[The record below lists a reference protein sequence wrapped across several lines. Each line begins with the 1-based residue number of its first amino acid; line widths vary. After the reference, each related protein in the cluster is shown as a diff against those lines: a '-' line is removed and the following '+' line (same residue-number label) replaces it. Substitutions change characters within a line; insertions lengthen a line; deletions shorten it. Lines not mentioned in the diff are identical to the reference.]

1 MYFDNLCLRL
11 SVLNA
16 KAMKNVRIIAS
27 ILFLISRAVAV
38 VYLATAVYAM
48 LVIAI
53 NEAFSG
59 ISWIEITQ
67 QGRFT
72 IMYPFTKTAFLLGEY
87 HGEFML
93 MMMLGVVGYGVFAW
107 LLSEVF
113 KVFRQEKLF
122 TQQGVHTLTVFY
134 AANFIVPITVL
145 LISLFF
151 EDYIQYLI
159 VFTLLHAVIGVF
171 AYFMASI
178 FNQGLLLQNDQDLT
192 I

>member
-1 MYFDNLCLRL
+1 LNI
-11 SVLNA
+11 LNA
-16 KAMKNVRIIAS
+16 KAMKNVRIIS
-27 ILFLISRAVAV
+27 GILFLISRAVAV
-38 VYLATAVYAM
+38 VYLATAVYAI
-48 LVIAI
+48 LIITVH
-53 NEAFSG
+53 EAFSG

-72 IMYPFTKTAFLLGEY
+72 IMYPFTKTPFLLGEY

-122 TQQGVHTLTVFY
+122 TQHGVYALTVFY
-134 AANFIVPITVL
+134 MANFIVPVSVL

-151 EDYIQYLI
+151 EEYIRYLI
-159 VFTLLHAVIGVF
+159 VFTLLHAVIGIF

-178 FNQGLLLQNDQDLT
+178 FNQGVLLQNDQDLT